1 MNISK
6 EFNNFVKENEV
17 DLREIFSSSVENAE
31 LAIQRDELID
41 NNVVFNFIVDVFV
54 KTSDNIQD
62 RIDNLVVLGHIPEF
76 AKNNSTFEKVSKSFG
91 ERHFD
96 AMILALGSYN
106 YLDDCE
112 SDDFDISD
120 LKHIQ
125 NQVVEKHLN
134 FVVKDFEKLLM
145 RYYGLIK
152 LIETQGVK
160 I

>member
-6 EFNNFVKENEV
+6 EFNSFVKENEI
-17 DLREIFSSSVENAE
+17 DLREIVSSSVRNAE
-31 LAIQRDELID
+31 LVLQKDELIES
-41 NNVVFNFIVDVFV
+41 NVVFNFIVDVFV

-91 ERHFD
+91 EKHFD

-125 NQVVEKHLN
+125 NQVIEKHLN
-134 FVVKDFEKLLM
+134 LVIRDFEKLLM

-152 LIETQGVK
+152 LIETQGVNV
-160 I
+160 